1 MGDLVS
7 GHDQPMP
14 EGVGVGMA
22 TFIPERVG
30 LSGARSIHI
39 KRMLNALDDAYVV
52 RTPVR
57 QNAWGPDFFIQHP
70 ADGWLAITVSDTPFS
85 ALASDQL
92 FANDERE
99 VFENL
104 LERFSAFPEDLDGN
118 RATETPGRLILMWTC
133 SPEEV
138 RKISEQYLVRFGIRL
153 LSKGQFSDLGS
164 RLVPR
169 LLELISGTVEQAL
182 MRRYFPEAEIHSA
195 CTTRRHFLRDNS
207 AGLQGFFLDHQQEW
221 AAKLDLDPPQEQV
234 EVTKDFSIRLVNGVA
249 GSGKTLIALSRAV
262 LLSEL
267 YPDQKILVVIHNT
280 PVVADIK
287 AKLLRTRGALPA
299 NLEINTFSA
308 WVHRQWQNIHLRR
321 LIKPKSAREV
331 EDLIAHYRVRWPEL
345 KQSESQLR
353 EEFDFINEALITDA
367 DQYSNANRTG
377 RGFALR
383 SKERAG
389 VWDLYQA
396 VSTALFQSGLTPWSA
411 VPFEV
416 CLAEDH
422 ARLEKYDHI
431 LIDEAQFFAPSWFQT
446 IRLAMAPQ
454 ASLFLC
460 ADPNQ
465 GFMKN
470 RLSWKSVG
478 LDVSGRTKKL
488 RKSYRTTQAILS
500 AASGVLSRL
509 TQVDADDFLTP
520 DFSGMEPGTLPM
532 LIYTDSPQDSV
543 DRLVNELSANVQEG
557 TLALGDVLV
566 IYGEKVQKSLL
577 YDRLCKNYGADSIWW
592 FNKDKK
598 DPPNG
603 CQRDYLRLANL
614 ETATGLEAGF
624 VFLIGVE
631 NLFEGEVS
639 GRDHEEQVAAQ
650 EESARKLYM
659 AMTRAGLHLILL
671 SSQRI
676 PKNIEASFHELGR

>member
-1 MGDLVS
+1 MPKGAGVS
-7 GHDQPMP
+7 
-14 EGVGVGMA
+14 MA

-39 KRMLNALDDAYVV
+39 KRTLNALDDAYVV

-57 QNAWGPDFFIQHP
+57 QNEWRPDFFIQHP
-70 ADGWLAITVSDTPFS
+70 ADGWLAITVSDTPYS

-92 FANDERE
+92 FANDERSE
-99 VFENL
+99 FESL
-104 LERFSAFPEDLDGN
+104 LERFSAFPEDIGDDRG
-118 RATETPGRLILMWTC
+118 AEPPGRLILMWTC

-138 RKISEQYLVRFGIRL
+138 RKISEQYLVRYGIRL

-169 LLELISGTVEQAL
+169 LLEPISGGAEHTL
-182 MRRYFPEAEIHSA
+182 MQRYFPEAEISSV
-195 CTTRRHFLRDNS
+195 CTTRRYFLRDNS
-207 AGLQGFFLDHQQEW
+207 AGLQRFFLDHQQEW

-287 AKLLRTRGALPA
+287 AKLLRTRGALSA

-308 WVHRQWQNIHLRR
+308 WAHRQWRNIHQQR
-321 LIKPKSAREV
+321 LMMTKTIRDV

-345 KQSESQLR
+345 KQSESHLR

-367 DQYSNANRTG
+367 DQYFNANRTG

-389 VWDLYQA
+389 VWELYQA
-396 VSTALFQSGLTPWSA
+396 VSSALLKSGLKLWSA
-411 VPFEV
+411 VPFDI
-416 CLAEDH
+416 CLAADH

-488 RKSYRTTQAILS
+488 RKSYRTTQAIL
-500 AASGVLSRL
+500 AAAGGVLSQL

-520 DFSGMEPGTLPM
+520 DFSGMEPGTSPM

-543 DRLVNELSANVQEG
+543 DRLVNELSANIQEG

-577 YDRLCKNYGADSIWW
+577 YDRLCKSFGSDSIWW

-598 DPPNG
+598 EPPSG

-614 ETATGLEAGF
+614 ETATGLEAGI

-631 NLFEGEVS
+631 NLFEEGAS
-639 GRDHEEQVAAQ
+639 GQDHEEQIATQ
-650 EESARKLYM
+650 EECARKLYM
-659 AMTRAGLHLILL
+659 AMTRAGQYLILL

-676 PKNIEASFHELGR
+676 PNDMEPAFQKLGE